1 VQRHTP
7 NLDGQH
13 QKVREANVLLAQYE
27 RLSRIALVLVLV
39 LNVVLLA
46 LVLSDLWGHP
56 WMQESIRSL
65 VP

>member
-1 VQRHTP
+1 MQRQTP

-13 QKVREANVLLAQYE
+13 QKVGEANILLARYE
-27 RLSRIALVLVLV
+27 RLSRIALALVLV

-46 LVLSDLWGHP
+46 LVVSDLWKHP
-56 WMQESIRSL
+56 WMQESIRAI